1 VGINP
6 KGVQVIPIPIEV
18 VSVEPVQLRQQ
29 RIQRTRT
36 AEQGRQRQA
45 RLPSTEGSYA
55 IATAADH
62 CDRTTMN
69 PKRRLRILLSEIL
82 FSEALWE

>member
-1 VGINP
+1 
-6 KGVQVIPIPIEV
+6 
-18 VSVEPVQLRQQ
+18 VEPVQLRQQ

-45 RLPSTEGSYA
+45 RLPSTEGRL
-55 IATAADH
+55 ATAADH

-69 PKRRLRILLSEIL
+69 PKRRLKILLSEIL